1 MMAPGTNHQQGVAKN
16 PLLRSSLPS
25 PSLGDKKMTHQ
36 TGRTASRLLSAA
48 ALAAAASFA
57 VPALA
62 QGSYP
67 DKPITVISPYS
78 PGGDADIA
86 GRNFAAAAQ
95 RVLGQTVVVVNKT
108 GASGVIG
115 SAMVVAAPPDGY
127 TLLLART
134 GSQAILPAI
143 QPTSTKYKWDDYT
156 FIGMLELNPYGC
168 AVNAKSAYKNMDD
181 LVKAIRTKGKTL
193 NFGTAGNMTT
203 NDMGP
208 RQLFKMLKLAPE
220 QTPTM
225 IPYKGTGEAVMS
237 VVAGETDF
245 SCGSIGPFLP
255 HIKSGALR
263 GVMITNAERMA
274 ELPDVP
280 TARELGYGEMEKIVG
295 WSAVFGPPK
304 MPADVQAKLAAALQ
318 TIAKDPAWLAGTA
331 QTGSLPYVKSPEET
345 KAFTKAQY
353 ELYRA
358 LGESLGIIDAKK

>member
-1 MMAPGTNHQQGVAKN
+1 
-16 PLLRSSLPS
+16 
-25 PSLGDKKMTHQ
+25 MTRQ
-36 TGRTASRLLSAA
+36 TQRPASHLVTAA
-48 ALAAAASFA
+48 ALNAAAFIVA
-57 VPALA
+57 PAFA
-62 QGSYP
+62 QGAYP
-67 DKPITVISPYS
+67 ERAITVVSPYS

-86 GRNFAAAAQ
+86 GRNFAAAVQ
-95 RVLGQTVVVVNKT
+95 KVLGQPVVVVNKT

-168 AVNAKSAYKNMDD
+168 AVNAKSAYKTMDD
-181 LVKAIRTKGKTL
+181 LVGAIRSKGKTL
-193 NFGTAGNMTT
+193 NFGTAGLMTT

-208 RQLFKMLKLAPE
+208 RQLFKLLKLAAA

-255 HIKSGALR
+255 HIKSGTLR
-263 GVMITNAERMA
+263 AVMITNAERMP

-304 MPADVQAKLAAALQ
+304 MPADVQAKLAAAMQ

-331 QTGSLPYVKSPEET
+331 QTGSLPYVKSPEESR
-345 KAFTKAQY
+345 AFAKAQY
-353 ELYRA
+353 ELYRS
-358 LGESLGIIDAKK
+358 LGESLGIIDAKN